1 MFPITLK
8 YTKTGNNILD
18 TSKFKSKRHTSFQ
31 STKNP
36 RAEPWKQPPQSADDE
51 TNQPGSISTDSKQH
65 NRIKLIMNQSK
76 DQYLEHWRNETKSQ
90 SRLNC
95 YLALN
100 REYKLAEYLQSVRD
114 TKQRRIL
121 TNHRLSDQLAVETGS
136 YRQTWRPERSVYV
149 LTARRGR

>member
-1 MFPITLK
+1 
-8 YTKTGNNILD
+8 
-18 TSKFKSKRHTSFQ
+18 
-31 STKNP
+31 
-36 RAEPWKQPPQSADDE
+36 
-51 TNQPGSISTDSKQH
+51 
-65 NRIKLIMNQSK
+65 MNQSK

-149 LTARRGR
+149 LTARQGR